1 MEGCWEQASQR
12 PFGIQRSFCL
22 FAVPSFLPTWTNCWR
37 VWLFFYH
44 LLLIS
49 FYVHFFLFCFFV
61 FLLSRRARF
70 YKAPFFRWQHHQF
83 VPVFRYPIC
92 VDAFLRFCCKFWS
105 HGIAYCRLL
114 SPSIHWLHSISYSGG
129 WRILYINLIN
139 LTKSPT
145 KSLMVYEATPQSSKS
160 NPLQEHKSNR

>member
-1 MEGCWEQASQR
+1 MLGASLAKTIWDPKIFL
-12 PFGIQRSFCL
+12 PFCRSFF
-22 FAVPSFLPTWTNCWR
+22 FADVNKL
-37 VWLFFYH
+37 LAGLGFFYH

-160 NPLQEHKSNR
+160 NPLRELKGDR